1 MSMRDKIEHAIQ
13 NQPCT
18 VKELKQKF
26 GGERGADRK
35 VMEALDELVR
45 EAVVCQ
51 RQGVFFTVRSGRADK
66 ALLCKVVKLGK
77 NFAFV
82 MLEDGTSDI
91 FIPGRFTKGAM
102 PGDDVLVE
110 KFEHPRVEGSD
121 EGTIL
126 AILTEKND
134 LVGTVRRVEGRLRFV
149 PDDCPAITMPLARDC
164 EGGAKDGD
172 KVAVEILN
180 RGNRQ
185 EDHRVG
191 VAMRFG
197 SSDEAKRCAKALL
210 YAKDIRTRF
219 PDKVRDEAKKFE
231 GAEVS
236 EKDCEGRMDL
246 RTLPIFTIDSAET
259 KDIDDA
265 ISLTRTSDGGFEL
278 GVHIADVSNYV
289 KPGTELDN
297 EAFSRATSVYYADQV
312 VPMLPKA
319 LSNGICSLNEN
330 ELRLAF
336 SCLMRLDKDGGLT
349 DYRFVKSIIRSRV
362 KGVYSEINALLAGTA
377 DAEIKAKYAD
387 VIDQLPAMK
396 ELYGHRARLRKE
408 RGLMEI
414 EHVQRGHTHDLGL
427 AALEDRGSVHAR
439 QDLDLGGELANV
451 GQPAAVDTHLIGQ
464 DPLAHRLLGQSVE
477 CSVDLVQAALEFLAL
492 TGELLGDLLL
502 QVLGSDLPLLLAG
515 DLQRLGELTG
525 GGLLDG
531 LVGVRLVSREGREL
545 RGVLARGLRE
555 LLLGLAQRADERLGR
570 LQTLGHDLLGR
581 RLRTAGHQLDGLLGG
596 LGLDHHDR
604 HVVADDAARD
614 DHVEHGALQLLVV
627 GEGDPLAVDQRHPG
641 AADRTGERQT
651 GQLGGR
657 RRGVDRQHVVEVVR
671 GQAHHRDHDLHL
683 VAQTVHEGRAQRP
696 VDQPAGQDRVGGR
709 APLAAEE
716 RAGDAARGVHPLL
729 DVHGEREEVEV
740 LLRLLGGRGGRQQH
754 GVVVEVGDDAAGR
767 LAGEPAGL
775 EPDLAGA
782 EGPVVQHGGRLVD
795 AFLDVLRLS
804 QVELLVSGGPRLR
817 G

>member
-1 MSMRDKIEHAIQ
+1 MRDKIEHAIQ

-102 PGDDVLVE
+102 PGDEVLVE
-110 KFEHPRVEGSD
+110 KFEHPRMEGSD

-126 AILTEKND
+126 AVLTEKND

-246 RTLPIFTIDSAET
+246 RALPIFTIDSAET

-265 ISLTRTSDGGFEL
+265 VSLTRTSDGGFEL

-336 SCLMRLDKDGGLT
+336 SCLMRLDKDGNLT

-362 KGVYSEINALLAGTA
+362 KGVYAEINALLAGTA

-408 RGLMEI
+408 RGCMDI
-414 EHVQRGHTHDLGL
+414 ESGEVKLILDENGRCIDVKKRTSGESESMIEEFMLLANQCAAHLARVKQIPFVYRVHEEPNAEKLERLHALLQACGINDHFAKEVPTPKELSAILEGVRGTPYEQIINTGMLRCMSKALYEEKPKGHYGLVLKDYAHFTSPIRRYPDLAIHRIMTDLLKGTEKETMILRYTDFAERASKQSSEREVVAMQIERKAEDCYKAEYARRHLGECYEGTISGVTQRGLFI
-427 AALEDRGSVHAR
+427 E
-439 QDLDLGGELANV
+439 LDNGVEGFV
-451 GQPAAVDTHLIGQ
+451 PA
-464 DPLAHRLLGQSVE
+464 S
-477 CSVDLVQAALEFLAL
+477 SL
-492 TGELLGDLLL
+492 TPSGT
-502 QVLGSDLPLLLAG
+502 S
-515 DLQRLGELTG
+515 LTE
-525 GGLLDG
+525 
-531 LVGVRLVSREGREL
+531 GVRLTDPASGKSWS
-545 RGVLARGLRE
+545 
-555 LLLGLAQRADERLGR
+555 LGDKMMITIVRADVNLGKI
-570 LQTLGHDLLGR
+570 DFE
-581 RLRTAGHQLDGLLGG
+581 
-596 LGLDHHDR
+596 
-604 HVVADDAARD
+604 VAPAAKN
-614 DHVEHGALQLLVV
+614 
-627 GEGDPLAVDQRHPG
+627 
-641 AADRTGERQT
+641 
-651 GQLGGR
+651 
-657 RRGVDRQHVVEVVR
+657 
-671 GQAHHRDHDLHL
+671 
-683 VAQTVHEGRAQRP
+683 
-696 VDQPAGQDRVGGR
+696 
-709 APLAAEE
+709 
-716 RAGDAARGVHPLL
+716 
-729 DVHGEREEVEV
+729 
-740 LLRLLGGRGGRQQH
+740 
-754 GVVVEVGDDAAGR
+754 
-767 LAGEPAGL
+767 
-775 EPDLAGA
+775 
-782 EGPVVQHGGRLVD
+782 
-795 AFLDVLRLS
+795 
-804 QVELLVSGGPRLR
+804 
-817 G
+817 

>member
-1 MSMRDKIEHAIQ
+1 MRDKIEHAIQ

-121 EGTIL
+121 EGAIL

-246 RTLPIFTIDSAET
+246 RALPIFTIDSAET

-336 SCLMRLDKDGGLT
+336 SCLMRLDKEGNLT

-408 RGLMEI
+408 RGCMDI
-414 EHVQRGHTHDLGL
+414 ESGEVKLILDENGRCIDVKKRTSGESESMIEEFMLLANQCAAHFARVKQVPFVYRVHEEPNAEKLERLHALLQACGINDHFAKDVPTPKELSAILEGVRGTPYEQIINTGMLRCMSKALYEEKPKGHYGLVLKDYAHFTSPIRRYPDLAIHRIMTDMLKGTEKETMILRYTDFAERASKQSSEREVIAMQIERKAEDCYKAEYARRHLGECYEGTISGVTQRGLFI
-427 AALEDRGSVHAR
+427 E
-439 QDLDLGGELANV
+439 LDNGVEGFV
-451 GQPAAVDTHLIGQ
+451 PA
-464 DPLAHRLLGQSVE
+464 S
-477 CSVDLVQAALEFLAL
+477 SL
-492 TGELLGDLLL
+492 TPSGT
-502 QVLGSDLPLLLAG
+502 S
-515 DLQRLGELTG
+515 LTE
-525 GGLLDG
+525 
-531 LVGVRLVSREGREL
+531 GVRLTDPASGKTWS
-545 RGVLARGLRE
+545 
-555 LLLGLAQRADERLGR
+555 LGDKMMITIVRADVNLGKI
-570 LQTLGHDLLGR
+570 DFE
-581 RLRTAGHQLDGLLGG
+581 
-596 LGLDHHDR
+596 
-604 HVVADDAARD
+604 VAPAAK
-614 DHVEHGALQLLVV
+614 A
-627 GEGDPLAVDQRHPG
+627 
-641 AADRTGERQT
+641 
-651 GQLGGR
+651 
-657 RRGVDRQHVVEVVR
+657 
-671 GQAHHRDHDLHL
+671 
-683 VAQTVHEGRAQRP
+683 
-696 VDQPAGQDRVGGR
+696 
-709 APLAAEE
+709 
-716 RAGDAARGVHPLL
+716 
-729 DVHGEREEVEV
+729 
-740 LLRLLGGRGGRQQH
+740 
-754 GVVVEVGDDAAGR
+754 
-767 LAGEPAGL
+767 
-775 EPDLAGA
+775 
-782 EGPVVQHGGRLVD
+782 
-795 AFLDVLRLS
+795 
-804 QVELLVSGGPRLR
+804 
-817 G
+817 

>member
-1 MSMRDKIEHAIQ
+1 MRDKIEHAIQ

-121 EGTIL
+121 EGAIL

-180 RGNRQ
+180 RGSRQ

-246 RTLPIFTIDSAET
+246 RALPIFTIDSAET

-336 SCLMRLDKDGGLT
+336 SCLMRLDKEGNLT

-396 ELYGHRARLRKE
+396 ELYGHRARLRRE
-408 RGLMEI
+408 RGCMDI
-414 EHVQRGHTHDLGL
+414 ESGEVKLILDENGRCIDVKKRTSGESESMIEEFMLLANQCAAHFARVKRIPFVYRVHEEPNAEKLERLHALLQACGINDHFAKDVPTPKELSAILEGVRGTPYEQIINTGMLRCMSKALYEEKPKGHYGLVLKDYAHFTSPIRRYPDLAIHRIMTDLLKGTEKETMILRYTDFAERASKQSSEREVIAMQIERKAEDCYKAEYARRHLGECYEGTISGVTQRGLFI
-427 AALEDRGSVHAR
+427 E
-439 QDLDLGGELANV
+439 LDNGVEGFV
-451 GQPAAVDTHLIGQ
+451 PA
-464 DPLAHRLLGQSVE
+464 S
-477 CSVDLVQAALEFLAL
+477 SL
-492 TGELLGDLLL
+492 TPSGT
-502 QVLGSDLPLLLAG
+502 S
-515 DLQRLGELTG
+515 LTE
-525 GGLLDG
+525 
-531 LVGVRLVSREGREL
+531 GVRLTDPASGKTWS
-545 RGVLARGLRE
+545 
-555 LLLGLAQRADERLGR
+555 LGDKMMITIVRADVNLGKI
-570 LQTLGHDLLGR
+570 DFE
-581 RLRTAGHQLDGLLGG
+581 
-596 LGLDHHDR
+596 
-604 HVVADDAARD
+604 VAPAAK
-614 DHVEHGALQLLVV
+614 A
-627 GEGDPLAVDQRHPG
+627 
-641 AADRTGERQT
+641 
-651 GQLGGR
+651 
-657 RRGVDRQHVVEVVR
+657 
-671 GQAHHRDHDLHL
+671 
-683 VAQTVHEGRAQRP
+683 
-696 VDQPAGQDRVGGR
+696 
-709 APLAAEE
+709 
-716 RAGDAARGVHPLL
+716 
-729 DVHGEREEVEV
+729 
-740 LLRLLGGRGGRQQH
+740 
-754 GVVVEVGDDAAGR
+754 
-767 LAGEPAGL
+767 
-775 EPDLAGA
+775 
-782 EGPVVQHGGRLVD
+782 
-795 AFLDVLRLS
+795 
-804 QVELLVSGGPRLR
+804 
-817 G
+817 

>member
-1 MSMRDKIEHAIQ
+1 MRDKIEHAIQ

-121 EGTIL
+121 EGAIL

-231 GAEVS
+231 DAEVS

-246 RTLPIFTIDSAET
+246 RALPIFTIDSAET

-336 SCLMRLDKDGGLT
+336 SCLMRLDKEGNLT

-408 RGLMEI
+408 RGCMDI
-414 EHVQRGHTHDLGL
+414 ESGEVKLILDENGRCIDVKKRTSGESESMIEEFMLLANQCAAHFARVKQIPFIYRVHEEPNAEKLERLHALLQACGINDHFAKDVPTPKELSAILEGVRGTPYEQIINTGMLRCMSKALYEEKPKGHYGLVLKDYAHFTSPIRRYPDLAIHRIMTDMLKGTEKETMILRYTDFAERASKQSSEREVIAMQIERKAEDCYKAEYARRHLGECYEGTISGVTQRGLFI
-427 AALEDRGSVHAR
+427 E
-439 QDLDLGGELANV
+439 LDNGVEGFV
-451 GQPAAVDTHLIGQ
+451 PA
-464 DPLAHRLLGQSVE
+464 S
-477 CSVDLVQAALEFLAL
+477 SL
-492 TGELLGDLLL
+492 TPSGT
-502 QVLGSDLPLLLAG
+502 S
-515 DLQRLGELTG
+515 LTE
-525 GGLLDG
+525 
-531 LVGVRLVSREGREL
+531 GVRLTDPTSGKTWS
-545 RGVLARGLRE
+545 
-555 LLLGLAQRADERLGR
+555 LGDKMMITIVRADVNLGKI
-570 LQTLGHDLLGR
+570 DFE
-581 RLRTAGHQLDGLLGG
+581 
-596 LGLDHHDR
+596 
-604 HVVADDAARD
+604 VAPAAK
-614 DHVEHGALQLLVV
+614 A
-627 GEGDPLAVDQRHPG
+627 
-641 AADRTGERQT
+641 
-651 GQLGGR
+651 
-657 RRGVDRQHVVEVVR
+657 
-671 GQAHHRDHDLHL
+671 
-683 VAQTVHEGRAQRP
+683 
-696 VDQPAGQDRVGGR
+696 
-709 APLAAEE
+709 
-716 RAGDAARGVHPLL
+716 
-729 DVHGEREEVEV
+729 
-740 LLRLLGGRGGRQQH
+740 
-754 GVVVEVGDDAAGR
+754 
-767 LAGEPAGL
+767 
-775 EPDLAGA
+775 
-782 EGPVVQHGGRLVD
+782 
-795 AFLDVLRLS
+795 
-804 QVELLVSGGPRLR
+804 
-817 G
+817 

>member
-121 EGTIL
+121 EGAIL

-231 GAEVS
+231 GVEVS

-246 RTLPIFTIDSAET
+246 RALPIFTIDSAET

-336 SCLMRLDKDGGLT
+336 SCLMRLDKEGNLT

-408 RGLMEI
+408 RGCMDI
-414 EHVQRGHTHDLGL
+414 ESGEVKLILDENGRCIDVKKRTSGESESMIEEFMLLANQCAAHFARVKQIPFVYRVHEEPNAEKLERLHALLQACGINDHFAKDVPAPKELSAILEGVRGTPYEQIINTGMLRCMSKALYEEKPKGHYGLVLKDYAHFTSPIRRYPDLAIHRIMTDLLKGTEKETMILRYTDFAERASKQSSEREVIAMQIERKAEDCYKAEYARRHLGECYEGTISGVTQRGLFI
-427 AALEDRGSVHAR
+427 E
-439 QDLDLGGELANV
+439 LDNGVEGFV
-451 GQPAAVDTHLIGQ
+451 PA
-464 DPLAHRLLGQSVE
+464 S
-477 CSVDLVQAALEFLAL
+477 SL
-492 TGELLGDLLL
+492 TPSGT
-502 QVLGSDLPLLLAG
+502 S
-515 DLQRLGELTG
+515 LTE
-525 GGLLDG
+525 
-531 LVGVRLVSREGREL
+531 GVRLTDPASGKTWS
-545 RGVLARGLRE
+545 
-555 LLLGLAQRADERLGR
+555 LGDRMMITIVRADVNLGKI
-570 LQTLGHDLLGR
+570 DFE
-581 RLRTAGHQLDGLLGG
+581 
-596 LGLDHHDR
+596 
-604 HVVADDAARD
+604 VAPAAK
-614 DHVEHGALQLLVV
+614 A
-627 GEGDPLAVDQRHPG
+627 
-641 AADRTGERQT
+641 
-651 GQLGGR
+651 
-657 RRGVDRQHVVEVVR
+657 
-671 GQAHHRDHDLHL
+671 
-683 VAQTVHEGRAQRP
+683 
-696 VDQPAGQDRVGGR
+696 
-709 APLAAEE
+709 
-716 RAGDAARGVHPLL
+716 
-729 DVHGEREEVEV
+729 
-740 LLRLLGGRGGRQQH
+740 
-754 GVVVEVGDDAAGR
+754 
-767 LAGEPAGL
+767 
-775 EPDLAGA
+775 
-782 EGPVVQHGGRLVD
+782 
-795 AFLDVLRLS
+795 
-804 QVELLVSGGPRLR
+804 
-817 G
+817 

>member
-1 MSMRDKIEHAIQ
+1 M
-13 NQPCT
+13 
-18 VKELKQKF
+18 
-26 GGERGADRK
+26 
-35 VMEALDELVR
+35 
-45 EAVVCQ
+45 
-51 RQGVFFTVRSGRADK
+51 
-66 ALLCKVVKLGK
+66 VKLGK

-121 EGTIL
+121 EGAIL

-180 RGNRQ
+180 RGSRQ

-246 RTLPIFTIDSAET
+246 RALPIFTIDSAET

-336 SCLMRLDKDGGLT
+336 SCLMRLDKEGNLT

-396 ELYGHRARLRKE
+396 ELYGHRARLRRE
-408 RGLMEI
+408 RGCMDI
-414 EHVQRGHTHDLGL
+414 ESGEVKLILDENGRCIDVKKRTSGESESMIEEFMLLANQCAAHFARVKQIPFVYRVHEEPNAEKLERLHALLQACGINDHFAKDVPTPKELSAILEGVRGTPYEQIVNTGMLRCMSKALYEEKPKGHYGLVLKDYAHFTSPIRRYPDLAIHRIMTDLLKGTEKETMILRYTDFAERASKQSSEREVIAMQIERKAEDCYKAEYARRHLGECYEGTVSGVTQRGLFI
-427 AALEDRGSVHAR
+427 E
-439 QDLDLGGELANV
+439 LDNGVEGFV
-451 GQPAAVDTHLIGQ
+451 PA
-464 DPLAHRLLGQSVE
+464 S
-477 CSVDLVQAALEFLAL
+477 SL
-492 TGELLGDLLL
+492 TPSGT
-502 QVLGSDLPLLLAG
+502 S
-515 DLQRLGELTG
+515 LTE
-525 GGLLDG
+525 
-531 LVGVRLVSREGREL
+531 GVRLTDPASGKTWS
-545 RGVLARGLRE
+545 
-555 LLLGLAQRADERLGR
+555 LGDKMMITIVRADVNLGKI
-570 LQTLGHDLLGR
+570 DFE
-581 RLRTAGHQLDGLLGG
+581 
-596 LGLDHHDR
+596 
-604 HVVADDAARD
+604 VAPAAK
-614 DHVEHGALQLLVV
+614 A
-627 GEGDPLAVDQRHPG
+627 
-641 AADRTGERQT
+641 
-651 GQLGGR
+651 
-657 RRGVDRQHVVEVVR
+657 
-671 GQAHHRDHDLHL
+671 
-683 VAQTVHEGRAQRP
+683 
-696 VDQPAGQDRVGGR
+696 
-709 APLAAEE
+709 
-716 RAGDAARGVHPLL
+716 
-729 DVHGEREEVEV
+729 
-740 LLRLLGGRGGRQQH
+740 
-754 GVVVEVGDDAAGR
+754 
-767 LAGEPAGL
+767 
-775 EPDLAGA
+775 
-782 EGPVVQHGGRLVD
+782 
-795 AFLDVLRLS
+795 
-804 QVELLVSGGPRLR
+804 
-817 G
+817 

>member
-1 MSMRDKIEHAIQ
+1 MRDKIEHAIQ

-102 PGDDVLVE
+102 PGDEVLVE
-110 KFEHPRVEGSD
+110 KFEHPRMEGSD

-126 AILTEKND
+126 AVLTEKND

-246 RTLPIFTIDSAET
+246 RALPIFTIDSAET

-336 SCLMRLDKDGGLT
+336 SCLMRLDKEGNLT

-408 RGLMEI
+408 RGCMDI
-414 EHVQRGHTHDLGL
+414 ESGEVKLILDENGRCIDVKKRTSGESESMIEEFMLLANQCAAHFARVKQIPFVYRVHEEPNAEKLERLHALLQACGINDHFAKEVPTPKELSAILEGVRGTPYEQIINTGMLRCMSKALYEEKPKGHYGLVLKDYAHFTSPIRRYPDLAIHRIMTDLLKGTEKETMILRYTDFAERASKQSSEREVVAMQIERKAEDCYKAEYARRHLGECYEGTISGVTQRGLFI
-427 AALEDRGSVHAR
+427 E
-439 QDLDLGGELANV
+439 LDNGVEGFV
-451 GQPAAVDTHLIGQ
+451 PA
-464 DPLAHRLLGQSVE
+464 S
-477 CSVDLVQAALEFLAL
+477 SL
-492 TGELLGDLLL
+492 TPSGT
-502 QVLGSDLPLLLAG
+502 S
-515 DLQRLGELTG
+515 LTE
-525 GGLLDG
+525 
-531 LVGVRLVSREGREL
+531 GVRLTDPASGKTWS
-545 RGVLARGLRE
+545 
-555 LLLGLAQRADERLGR
+555 LGDKMMITIVRADVNLGKI
-570 LQTLGHDLLGR
+570 DFE
-581 RLRTAGHQLDGLLGG
+581 
-596 LGLDHHDR
+596 
-604 HVVADDAARD
+604 VAPAAKN
-614 DHVEHGALQLLVV
+614 
-627 GEGDPLAVDQRHPG
+627 
-641 AADRTGERQT
+641 
-651 GQLGGR
+651 
-657 RRGVDRQHVVEVVR
+657 
-671 GQAHHRDHDLHL
+671 
-683 VAQTVHEGRAQRP
+683 
-696 VDQPAGQDRVGGR
+696 
-709 APLAAEE
+709 
-716 RAGDAARGVHPLL
+716 
-729 DVHGEREEVEV
+729 
-740 LLRLLGGRGGRQQH
+740 
-754 GVVVEVGDDAAGR
+754 
-767 LAGEPAGL
+767 
-775 EPDLAGA
+775 
-782 EGPVVQHGGRLVD
+782 
-795 AFLDVLRLS
+795 
-804 QVELLVSGGPRLR
+804 
-817 G
+817 

>member
-121 EGTIL
+121 EGAIL

-246 RTLPIFTIDSAET
+246 RALPIFTIDSAET

-336 SCLMRLDKDGGLT
+336 SCLMRLDKEGNLT

-408 RGLMEI
+408 RGCMDI
-414 EHVQRGHTHDLGL
+414 ESGEVKLILDENGRCIDVKKRTSGESESMIEEFMLLANQCAAHFARVKQIPFVYRVHEEPNAEKLERLHTLLQACGINDHFAKDVPTPKELSAILEGVRGTPYEQIINTGMLRCMSKALYEEKPKGHYGLVLKDYAHFTSPIRRYPDLAIHRIMTDLLKGTEKETMILRYTDFAERASKQSSEREVIAMQIERKAEDCYKAEYARRHLGECYEGTISGVTQRGLFI
-427 AALEDRGSVHAR
+427 E
-439 QDLDLGGELANV
+439 LDNGVEGFV
-451 GQPAAVDTHLIGQ
+451 PA
-464 DPLAHRLLGQSVE
+464 S
-477 CSVDLVQAALEFLAL
+477 SL
-492 TGELLGDLLL
+492 TPSGT
-502 QVLGSDLPLLLAG
+502 S
-515 DLQRLGELTG
+515 LTE
-525 GGLLDG
+525 
-531 LVGVRLVSREGREL
+531 GVRLTDPASGKSWS
-545 RGVLARGLRE
+545 
-555 LLLGLAQRADERLGR
+555 LGDKMMITIVRADVNLGKI
-570 LQTLGHDLLGR
+570 DFE
-581 RLRTAGHQLDGLLGG
+581 
-596 LGLDHHDR
+596 
-604 HVVADDAARD
+604 VAPAAK
-614 DHVEHGALQLLVV
+614 A
-627 GEGDPLAVDQRHPG
+627 
-641 AADRTGERQT
+641 
-651 GQLGGR
+651 
-657 RRGVDRQHVVEVVR
+657 
-671 GQAHHRDHDLHL
+671 
-683 VAQTVHEGRAQRP
+683 
-696 VDQPAGQDRVGGR
+696 
-709 APLAAEE
+709 
-716 RAGDAARGVHPLL
+716 
-729 DVHGEREEVEV
+729 
-740 LLRLLGGRGGRQQH
+740 
-754 GVVVEVGDDAAGR
+754 
-767 LAGEPAGL
+767 
-775 EPDLAGA
+775 
-782 EGPVVQHGGRLVD
+782 
-795 AFLDVLRLS
+795 
-804 QVELLVSGGPRLR
+804 
-817 G
+817 

>member
-121 EGTIL
+121 EGAIL

-246 RTLPIFTIDSAET
+246 RALPIFTIDSAET

-336 SCLMRLDKDGGLT
+336 SCLMRLDKEGNLT

-408 RGLMEI
+408 RGCMDI
-414 EHVQRGHTHDLGL
+414 ESGEVKLILDENGRCIDVKKRTSGESESMIEEFMLLANQCAAPFARVKQIPFVYRVHEEPNAEKLERLHALLQACGINDHFAKDVPTPKELSAILEGVRGTPYEQIINTGMLRCMSKALYEEKPKGHYGLVLKDYAHFTSPIRRYPDLAIHRIMTDMLKGTEKETMILRYTDFAERASKQSSEREVIAMQIERKAEDCYKAEYARRHLGECYEGTISGVTQRGLFI
-427 AALEDRGSVHAR
+427 E
-439 QDLDLGGELANV
+439 LDNGVEGFV
-451 GQPAAVDTHLIGQ
+451 PA
-464 DPLAHRLLGQSVE
+464 S
-477 CSVDLVQAALEFLAL
+477 SL
-492 TGELLGDLLL
+492 TPSGT
-502 QVLGSDLPLLLAG
+502 S
-515 DLQRLGELTG
+515 LTE
-525 GGLLDG
+525 
-531 LVGVRLVSREGREL
+531 GVRLTDPASGKTWS
-545 RGVLARGLRE
+545 
-555 LLLGLAQRADERLGR
+555 LGDKMMITIVRADVNLGKI
-570 LQTLGHDLLGR
+570 DFE
-581 RLRTAGHQLDGLLGG
+581 
-596 LGLDHHDR
+596 
-604 HVVADDAARD
+604 VAPAAK
-614 DHVEHGALQLLVV
+614 A
-627 GEGDPLAVDQRHPG
+627 
-641 AADRTGERQT
+641 
-651 GQLGGR
+651 
-657 RRGVDRQHVVEVVR
+657 
-671 GQAHHRDHDLHL
+671 
-683 VAQTVHEGRAQRP
+683 
-696 VDQPAGQDRVGGR
+696 
-709 APLAAEE
+709 
-716 RAGDAARGVHPLL
+716 
-729 DVHGEREEVEV
+729 
-740 LLRLLGGRGGRQQH
+740 
-754 GVVVEVGDDAAGR
+754 
-767 LAGEPAGL
+767 
-775 EPDLAGA
+775 
-782 EGPVVQHGGRLVD
+782 
-795 AFLDVLRLS
+795 
-804 QVELLVSGGPRLR
+804 
-817 G
+817 

>member
-121 EGTIL
+121 EGAIL

-246 RTLPIFTIDSAET
+246 RALPIFTIDSAET

-336 SCLMRLDKDGGLT
+336 SCLMRLDKEGNLT

-408 RGLMEI
+408 RGCMDI
-414 EHVQRGHTHDLGL
+414 ESGEVKLVLDENGRCIDVKKRTSGESESMIEEFMLLANQCAAHFARVKQIPFVYRVHEEPNAEKLERLHTLLQACGINDHFAKDVPAPKELSAILEGVRGTPYEQIINTGMLRCMSKALYEEKPKGHYGLVLKDYAHFTSPIRRYPDLAIHRIMTDMLKGTEKETMILRYTDFAERASKQSSEREVIAMQIERKAEDCYKAEYARRHLGECYEGTISGVTQRGLFI
-427 AALEDRGSVHAR
+427 E
-439 QDLDLGGELANV
+439 LDNGVEGFV
-451 GQPAAVDTHLIGQ
+451 PA
-464 DPLAHRLLGQSVE
+464 S
-477 CSVDLVQAALEFLAL
+477 SL
-492 TGELLGDLLL
+492 TPSGT
-502 QVLGSDLPLLLAG
+502 S
-515 DLQRLGELTG
+515 LTE
-525 GGLLDG
+525 
-531 LVGVRLVSREGREL
+531 GVRLTDPASGKTWS
-545 RGVLARGLRE
+545 
-555 LLLGLAQRADERLGR
+555 LGDKMMITIVRADVNLGKI
-570 LQTLGHDLLGR
+570 DFE
-581 RLRTAGHQLDGLLGG
+581 
-596 LGLDHHDR
+596 
-604 HVVADDAARD
+604 VAPAAK
-614 DHVEHGALQLLVV
+614 A
-627 GEGDPLAVDQRHPG
+627 
-641 AADRTGERQT
+641 
-651 GQLGGR
+651 
-657 RRGVDRQHVVEVVR
+657 
-671 GQAHHRDHDLHL
+671 
-683 VAQTVHEGRAQRP
+683 
-696 VDQPAGQDRVGGR
+696 
-709 APLAAEE
+709 
-716 RAGDAARGVHPLL
+716 
-729 DVHGEREEVEV
+729 
-740 LLRLLGGRGGRQQH
+740 
-754 GVVVEVGDDAAGR
+754 
-767 LAGEPAGL
+767 
-775 EPDLAGA
+775 
-782 EGPVVQHGGRLVD
+782 
-795 AFLDVLRLS
+795 
-804 QVELLVSGGPRLR
+804 
-817 G
+817 

>member
-102 PGDDVLVE
+102 PGDEVLVE
-110 KFEHPRVEGSD
+110 KFEHPRMEGSD

-126 AILTEKND
+126 AVLTEKND

-219 PDKVRDEAKKFE
+219 PDKVREEAKKFE
-231 GAEVS
+231 GAEIS

-246 RTLPIFTIDSAET
+246 RALPIFTIDSAET

-265 ISLTRTSDGGFEL
+265 VSLTRTSDGGFEL

-336 SCLMRLDKDGGLT
+336 SCLMRLDKDGNLT

-362 KGVYSEINALLAGTA
+362 KGVYAEINALLAGTA
-377 DAEIKAKYAD
+377 DAETKAKYAD

-408 RGLMEI
+408 RGCMDI
-414 EHVQRGHTHDLGL
+414 ESGEVKLILDENGRCIDVKKRTSGESESMIEEFMLLANQCAAHFARVKQIPFVYRVHEEPNAEKLERLHALLQACGINDHFAKEVPTPKELSAILEGVRGTPYEQIINTGMLRCMSKALYEEKPKGHYGLVLKDYAHFTSPIRRYPDLAIHRIMTDLLKGTEKETMILRYTDFAERASKQSSEREVVAMQIERKAEDCYKAEYARRHLGECYEGTISGVTQRGLFI
-427 AALEDRGSVHAR
+427 E
-439 QDLDLGGELANV
+439 LDNGVEGFV
-451 GQPAAVDTHLIGQ
+451 PA
-464 DPLAHRLLGQSVE
+464 S
-477 CSVDLVQAALEFLAL
+477 SL
-492 TGELLGDLLL
+492 TPSGT
-502 QVLGSDLPLLLAG
+502 S
-515 DLQRLGELTG
+515 LTE
-525 GGLLDG
+525 
-531 LVGVRLVSREGREL
+531 GVRLTDPASGKTWS
-545 RGVLARGLRE
+545 
-555 LLLGLAQRADERLGR
+555 LGDKMMITIVRADVNLGKI
-570 LQTLGHDLLGR
+570 DFE
-581 RLRTAGHQLDGLLGG
+581 
-596 LGLDHHDR
+596 
-604 HVVADDAARD
+604 VAPAAKN
-614 DHVEHGALQLLVV
+614 
-627 GEGDPLAVDQRHPG
+627 
-641 AADRTGERQT
+641 
-651 GQLGGR
+651 
-657 RRGVDRQHVVEVVR
+657 
-671 GQAHHRDHDLHL
+671 
-683 VAQTVHEGRAQRP
+683 
-696 VDQPAGQDRVGGR
+696 
-709 APLAAEE
+709 
-716 RAGDAARGVHPLL
+716 
-729 DVHGEREEVEV
+729 
-740 LLRLLGGRGGRQQH
+740 
-754 GVVVEVGDDAAGR
+754 
-767 LAGEPAGL
+767 
-775 EPDLAGA
+775 
-782 EGPVVQHGGRLVD
+782 
-795 AFLDVLRLS
+795 
-804 QVELLVSGGPRLR
+804 
-817 G
+817 

>member
-82 MLEDGTSDI
+82 MLEEGTSDI

-102 PGDDVLVE
+102 PGDEVLVE
-110 KFEHPRVEGSD
+110 KFEHPRMEGSD

-126 AILTEKND
+126 AVLTEKND

-219 PDKVRDEAKKFE
+219 PDKVREEAKKFE
-231 GAEVS
+231 GAEIS

-246 RTLPIFTIDSAET
+246 RALPIFTIDSAET

-265 ISLTRTSDGGFEL
+265 VSLTRTSDGGFEL

-336 SCLMRLDKDGGLT
+336 SCLMRLDKDGNLT

-362 KGVYSEINALLAGTA
+362 KGVYAEINALLAGTA
-377 DAEIKAKYAD
+377 DAETKAKYAD

-408 RGLMEI
+408 RGCMDI
-414 EHVQRGHTHDLGL
+414 ESGEVKLILDENGRCIDVKKRTSGESESMIEEFMLLANQCAAHFARVKQIPFVYRVHEEPNAEKLERLHALLQACGINDHFAKEVPTPKELSAILEGVRGTPYEQIINTGMLRCMSKALYEEKPKGHYGLVLKDYAHFTSPIRRYPDLAIHRIMTDLLKGTEKETMILRYTDFAERASKQSSEREVVAMQIERKAEDCYKAEYARRHLGECYEGTISGVTQRGLFI
-427 AALEDRGSVHAR
+427 E
-439 QDLDLGGELANV
+439 LDNGVEGFV
-451 GQPAAVDTHLIGQ
+451 PA
-464 DPLAHRLLGQSVE
+464 S
-477 CSVDLVQAALEFLAL
+477 SL
-492 TGELLGDLLL
+492 TPSGT
-502 QVLGSDLPLLLAG
+502 S
-515 DLQRLGELTG
+515 LTE
-525 GGLLDG
+525 
-531 LVGVRLVSREGREL
+531 GVRLTDPASGKSWS
-545 RGVLARGLRE
+545 
-555 LLLGLAQRADERLGR
+555 LGDKMMITIVRADVNLGKI
-570 LQTLGHDLLGR
+570 DFE
-581 RLRTAGHQLDGLLGG
+581 
-596 LGLDHHDR
+596 
-604 HVVADDAARD
+604 VAPAAKN
-614 DHVEHGALQLLVV
+614 
-627 GEGDPLAVDQRHPG
+627 
-641 AADRTGERQT
+641 
-651 GQLGGR
+651 
-657 RRGVDRQHVVEVVR
+657 
-671 GQAHHRDHDLHL
+671 
-683 VAQTVHEGRAQRP
+683 
-696 VDQPAGQDRVGGR
+696 
-709 APLAAEE
+709 
-716 RAGDAARGVHPLL
+716 
-729 DVHGEREEVEV
+729 
-740 LLRLLGGRGGRQQH
+740 
-754 GVVVEVGDDAAGR
+754 
-767 LAGEPAGL
+767 
-775 EPDLAGA
+775 
-782 EGPVVQHGGRLVD
+782 
-795 AFLDVLRLS
+795 
-804 QVELLVSGGPRLR
+804 
-817 G
+817 

>member
-121 EGTIL
+121 EGAIL

-377 DAEIKAKYAD
+377 DTEIKAKYAD

-408 RGLMEI
+408 RGCMDI
-414 EHVQRGHTHDLGL
+414 ESGEVKLILDENGRCIDVKKRTSGESESMIEEFMLLANQCAAHFARVKQIPFVYRVHEEPNAEKLERLHALLQACGINDHFAKDVPTPKELSAILEGVRGTPYEQIINTGMLRCMSKALYEEKPKGHYGLVLKDYAHFTSPIRRYPDLAIHRIMTDMLKGTEKETMILRYTDFAERASKQSSEREVIAMQIERKAEDCYKAEYARRHLGECYEGTISGVTQRGLFI
-427 AALEDRGSVHAR
+427 E
-439 QDLDLGGELANV
+439 LDNGVEGFV
-451 GQPAAVDTHLIGQ
+451 PA
-464 DPLAHRLLGQSVE
+464 S
-477 CSVDLVQAALEFLAL
+477 SL
-492 TGELLGDLLL
+492 TPSGT
-502 QVLGSDLPLLLAG
+502 S
-515 DLQRLGELTG
+515 LTE
-525 GGLLDG
+525 
-531 LVGVRLVSREGREL
+531 GVRLTDPASGKTWS
-545 RGVLARGLRE
+545 
-555 LLLGLAQRADERLGR
+555 LGDKIMITIVRADVNLGKI
-570 LQTLGHDLLGR
+570 DFE
-581 RLRTAGHQLDGLLGG
+581 
-596 LGLDHHDR
+596 
-604 HVVADDAARD
+604 VAPAAK
-614 DHVEHGALQLLVV
+614 A
-627 GEGDPLAVDQRHPG
+627 
-641 AADRTGERQT
+641 
-651 GQLGGR
+651 
-657 RRGVDRQHVVEVVR
+657 
-671 GQAHHRDHDLHL
+671 
-683 VAQTVHEGRAQRP
+683 
-696 VDQPAGQDRVGGR
+696 
-709 APLAAEE
+709 
-716 RAGDAARGVHPLL
+716 
-729 DVHGEREEVEV
+729 
-740 LLRLLGGRGGRQQH
+740 
-754 GVVVEVGDDAAGR
+754 
-767 LAGEPAGL
+767 
-775 EPDLAGA
+775 
-782 EGPVVQHGGRLVD
+782 
-795 AFLDVLRLS
+795 
-804 QVELLVSGGPRLR
+804 
-817 G
+817 

>member
-1 MSMRDKIEHAIQ
+1 MRDKIEHAIQ

-121 EGTIL
+121 EGAIL

-219 PDKVRDEAKKFE
+219 PDKVREEAKKFE
-231 GAEVS
+231 GAEIS

-246 RTLPIFTIDSAET
+246 RALPIFTIDSAET

-336 SCLMRLDKDGGLT
+336 SCLMRLDKEGNLT

-408 RGLMEI
+408 RGCMDI
-414 EHVQRGHTHDLGL
+414 ESGEVKLILDENGRCIDVKKRTSGESESMIEEFMLLANQCAAHFARVKQIPFVYRVHEEPNAEKLERLHALLQACGINDHFAKEVPTPKELSAILEGVRGTPYEQIINTGMLRCMSKALYEEKPKGHYGLVLKDYAHFTSPIRRYPDLAIHRIMTDLLKGTEKETMILRYTDFAERASKQSSEREVVAMQIERKAEDCYKAEYARRHLGECYEGTISGVTQRGLFI
-427 AALEDRGSVHAR
+427 E
-439 QDLDLGGELANV
+439 LDNGVEGFV
-451 GQPAAVDTHLIGQ
+451 PA
-464 DPLAHRLLGQSVE
+464 S
-477 CSVDLVQAALEFLAL
+477 SL
-492 TGELLGDLLL
+492 TPSGT
-502 QVLGSDLPLLLAG
+502 S
-515 DLQRLGELTG
+515 LTE
-525 GGLLDG
+525 
-531 LVGVRLVSREGREL
+531 GVRLTDPASGKTWS
-545 RGVLARGLRE
+545 
-555 LLLGLAQRADERLGR
+555 LGDKMMITIVRADVNLGKI
-570 LQTLGHDLLGR
+570 DFE
-581 RLRTAGHQLDGLLGG
+581 
-596 LGLDHHDR
+596 
-604 HVVADDAARD
+604 VAPAAKN
-614 DHVEHGALQLLVV
+614 
-627 GEGDPLAVDQRHPG
+627 
-641 AADRTGERQT
+641 
-651 GQLGGR
+651 
-657 RRGVDRQHVVEVVR
+657 
-671 GQAHHRDHDLHL
+671 
-683 VAQTVHEGRAQRP
+683 
-696 VDQPAGQDRVGGR
+696 
-709 APLAAEE
+709 
-716 RAGDAARGVHPLL
+716 
-729 DVHGEREEVEV
+729 
-740 LLRLLGGRGGRQQH
+740 
-754 GVVVEVGDDAAGR
+754 
-767 LAGEPAGL
+767 
-775 EPDLAGA
+775 
-782 EGPVVQHGGRLVD
+782 
-795 AFLDVLRLS
+795 
-804 QVELLVSGGPRLR
+804 
-817 G
+817 

>member
-35 VMEALDELVR
+35 VMEAVDQLVR

-121 EGTIL
+121 EGAIL

-246 RTLPIFTIDSAET
+246 RALPIFTIDSAET

-336 SCLMRLDKDGGLT
+336 SCLMRLDKEGNLT

-377 DAEIKAKYAD
+377 DAETKAKYAD

-408 RGLMEI
+408 RGCMDI
-414 EHVQRGHTHDLGL
+414 ESGEVKLILDENGRCIDVKKRTSGESESMIEEFMLLANQCAAHFARVKQIPFVYRVHEEPNAEKLERLHALLQACGINDHFAKDVPTPKELSAILEGVRGTPYEQIINTGMLRCMSKALYEEKPKGHYGLVLKDYAHFTSPIRRYPDLAIHRIMTDMLKGTEKETMILRYTDFAERASKQSSEREVIAMQIERKAEDCYKAEYARRHLGECYEGTISGVTQRGLFI
-427 AALEDRGSVHAR
+427 E
-439 QDLDLGGELANV
+439 LDNGVEGFV
-451 GQPAAVDTHLIGQ
+451 PA
-464 DPLAHRLLGQSVE
+464 S
-477 CSVDLVQAALEFLAL
+477 SL
-492 TGELLGDLLL
+492 TPSGT
-502 QVLGSDLPLLLAG
+502 S
-515 DLQRLGELTG
+515 LTE
-525 GGLLDG
+525 
-531 LVGVRLVSREGREL
+531 GVRLTDPASGKTWS
-545 RGVLARGLRE
+545 
-555 LLLGLAQRADERLGR
+555 LGDKMMITIVRADVNLGKI
-570 LQTLGHDLLGR
+570 DFE
-581 RLRTAGHQLDGLLGG
+581 
-596 LGLDHHDR
+596 
-604 HVVADDAARD
+604 VAPAAK
-614 DHVEHGALQLLVV
+614 A
-627 GEGDPLAVDQRHPG
+627 
-641 AADRTGERQT
+641 
-651 GQLGGR
+651 
-657 RRGVDRQHVVEVVR
+657 
-671 GQAHHRDHDLHL
+671 
-683 VAQTVHEGRAQRP
+683 
-696 VDQPAGQDRVGGR
+696 
-709 APLAAEE
+709 
-716 RAGDAARGVHPLL
+716 
-729 DVHGEREEVEV
+729 
-740 LLRLLGGRGGRQQH
+740 
-754 GVVVEVGDDAAGR
+754 
-767 LAGEPAGL
+767 
-775 EPDLAGA
+775 
-782 EGPVVQHGGRLVD
+782 
-795 AFLDVLRLS
+795 
-804 QVELLVSGGPRLR
+804 
-817 G
+817 

>member
-121 EGTIL
+121 EGAIL

-246 RTLPIFTIDSAET
+246 RALPIFTIDSAET

-336 SCLMRLDKDGGLT
+336 SCLMRLDKEGNLT

-396 ELYGHRARLRKE
+396 ELYGHRTRLRKE
-408 RGLMEI
+408 RGCMDI
-414 EHVQRGHTHDLGL
+414 ESGEVKLILDENGRCIDVKKRTSGESESMIEEFMLLANQCAAHFARVKQIPFVYRVHEEPNAEKLERLHALLQACGINDHFAKDVPTPKELSAILEGVRGTSYEQIINTGMLRCMSKALYEEKPKGHYGLVLKDYAHFTSPIRRYPDLAIHRIMTDMLKGTEKETMILRYTDFAERASKQSSEREVIAMQIERKAEDCYKAEYARRHLGECYEGTISGVTQRGLFI
-427 AALEDRGSVHAR
+427 E
-439 QDLDLGGELANV
+439 LDNGVEGFV
-451 GQPAAVDTHLIGQ
+451 PA
-464 DPLAHRLLGQSVE
+464 S
-477 CSVDLVQAALEFLAL
+477 SL
-492 TGELLGDLLL
+492 TPSGT
-502 QVLGSDLPLLLAG
+502 S
-515 DLQRLGELTG
+515 LTE
-525 GGLLDG
+525 
-531 LVGVRLVSREGREL
+531 GVRLTDPASGKTWS
-545 RGVLARGLRE
+545 
-555 LLLGLAQRADERLGR
+555 LGDKMMITIVRADVNLGKI
-570 LQTLGHDLLGR
+570 DFE
-581 RLRTAGHQLDGLLGG
+581 
-596 LGLDHHDR
+596 
-604 HVVADDAARD
+604 VAPAAK
-614 DHVEHGALQLLVV
+614 A
-627 GEGDPLAVDQRHPG
+627 
-641 AADRTGERQT
+641 
-651 GQLGGR
+651 
-657 RRGVDRQHVVEVVR
+657 
-671 GQAHHRDHDLHL
+671 
-683 VAQTVHEGRAQRP
+683 
-696 VDQPAGQDRVGGR
+696 
-709 APLAAEE
+709 
-716 RAGDAARGVHPLL
+716 
-729 DVHGEREEVEV
+729 
-740 LLRLLGGRGGRQQH
+740 
-754 GVVVEVGDDAAGR
+754 
-767 LAGEPAGL
+767 
-775 EPDLAGA
+775 
-782 EGPVVQHGGRLVD
+782 
-795 AFLDVLRLS
+795 
-804 QVELLVSGGPRLR
+804 
-817 G
+817 

>member
-1 MSMRDKIEHAIQ
+1 MRDKIEHAIQ

-121 EGTIL
+121 EGAIL

-336 SCLMRLDKDGGLT
+336 SCLMRLDKEGGLT

-387 VIDQLPAMK
+387 VIDQLPTMK

-408 RGLMEI
+408 RGCMDI
-414 EHVQRGHTHDLGL
+414 ESGEVKLILDENGRCIDVKKRTSGESESMIEEFMLLANQCAAHFARVKQIPFVYRVHEEPNAEKLERLHALLQACGINDHFAKDVPTPKELSAILEGVRGTPYEQIINTGMLRCMSKALYEEKPKGHYGLVLKDYAHFTSPIRRYPDLAIHRIMTDMLKGTEKETMILRYTDFAERASKQSSEREVIAMQIERKAEDCYKAEYARRHLGECYEGTISGVTQRGLFI
-427 AALEDRGSVHAR
+427 E
-439 QDLDLGGELANV
+439 LDNGVEGFV
-451 GQPAAVDTHLIGQ
+451 PA
-464 DPLAHRLLGQSVE
+464 S
-477 CSVDLVQAALEFLAL
+477 SL
-492 TGELLGDLLL
+492 TPSGT
-502 QVLGSDLPLLLAG
+502 S
-515 DLQRLGELTG
+515 LTE
-525 GGLLDG
+525 
-531 LVGVRLVSREGREL
+531 GVRLTDPASGKTWS
-545 RGVLARGLRE
+545 
-555 LLLGLAQRADERLGR
+555 LGDKMMITIVRADVNLGKI
-570 LQTLGHDLLGR
+570 DFE
-581 RLRTAGHQLDGLLGG
+581 
-596 LGLDHHDR
+596 
-604 HVVADDAARD
+604 VAPAAK
-614 DHVEHGALQLLVV
+614 A
-627 GEGDPLAVDQRHPG
+627 
-641 AADRTGERQT
+641 
-651 GQLGGR
+651 
-657 RRGVDRQHVVEVVR
+657 
-671 GQAHHRDHDLHL
+671 
-683 VAQTVHEGRAQRP
+683 
-696 VDQPAGQDRVGGR
+696 
-709 APLAAEE
+709 
-716 RAGDAARGVHPLL
+716 
-729 DVHGEREEVEV
+729 
-740 LLRLLGGRGGRQQH
+740 
-754 GVVVEVGDDAAGR
+754 
-767 LAGEPAGL
+767 
-775 EPDLAGA
+775 
-782 EGPVVQHGGRLVD
+782 
-795 AFLDVLRLS
+795 
-804 QVELLVSGGPRLR
+804 
-817 G
+817 

>member
-1 MSMRDKIEHAIQ
+1 MRDKIEHAIQ

-121 EGTIL
+121 EGAIL

-219 PDKVRDEAKKFE
+219 PDKVREEAKKFE
-231 GAEVS
+231 GAEIS

-246 RTLPIFTIDSAET
+246 RALPIFTIDSAET

-265 ISLTRTSDGGFEL
+265 VSLTRTSDGGFEL

-336 SCLMRLDKDGGLT
+336 SCLMRLDKEGNLT

-408 RGLMEI
+408 RGCMDI
-414 EHVQRGHTHDLGL
+414 ESGEVKLILDENGRCIDVKKRTSGESESMIEEFMLLANQCAAHFARVKQIPFVYRVHEEPNAEKLERLHTLLQACGINDHFAKDVPAPKELSAILEGVRGTPYEQIINTGMLRCMSKALYEEKPKGHYGLVLKDYAHFTSPIRRYPDLAIHRIMTDMLKGTEKETMILRYTDFAERASKQSSEREVIAMQIERKAEDCYKAEYARRHLGECYEGTISGVTQRGLFI
-427 AALEDRGSVHAR
+427 E
-439 QDLDLGGELANV
+439 LDNGVEGFV
-451 GQPAAVDTHLIGQ
+451 PA
-464 DPLAHRLLGQSVE
+464 S
-477 CSVDLVQAALEFLAL
+477 SL
-492 TGELLGDLLL
+492 TPSGT
-502 QVLGSDLPLLLAG
+502 S
-515 DLQRLGELTG
+515 LTE
-525 GGLLDG
+525 
-531 LVGVRLVSREGREL
+531 GVRLTDPASGKSWS
-545 RGVLARGLRE
+545 
-555 LLLGLAQRADERLGR
+555 LGDKMMITIVRADVNLGKI
-570 LQTLGHDLLGR
+570 DFE
-581 RLRTAGHQLDGLLGG
+581 
-596 LGLDHHDR
+596 
-604 HVVADDAARD
+604 VAPAAK
-614 DHVEHGALQLLVV
+614 A
-627 GEGDPLAVDQRHPG
+627 
-641 AADRTGERQT
+641 
-651 GQLGGR
+651 
-657 RRGVDRQHVVEVVR
+657 
-671 GQAHHRDHDLHL
+671 
-683 VAQTVHEGRAQRP
+683 
-696 VDQPAGQDRVGGR
+696 
-709 APLAAEE
+709 
-716 RAGDAARGVHPLL
+716 
-729 DVHGEREEVEV
+729 
-740 LLRLLGGRGGRQQH
+740 
-754 GVVVEVGDDAAGR
+754 
-767 LAGEPAGL
+767 
-775 EPDLAGA
+775 
-782 EGPVVQHGGRLVD
+782 
-795 AFLDVLRLS
+795 
-804 QVELLVSGGPRLR
+804 
-817 G
+817 

>member
-1 MSMRDKIEHAIQ
+1 MRDKIEHAIQ

-121 EGTIL
+121 EGAIL

-180 RGNRQ
+180 RGSRQ

-219 PDKVRDEAKKFE
+219 PDKVREEAKKFE
-231 GAEVS
+231 GAEIS

-246 RTLPIFTIDSAET
+246 RALPIFTIDSAET

-265 ISLTRTSDGGFEL
+265 VSLTRTSDGGFEL

-336 SCLMRLDKDGGLT
+336 SCLMRLDKDGNLT

-362 KGVYSEINALLAGTA
+362 KGVYAEINALLAGTA

-408 RGLMEI
+408 RGCMDI
-414 EHVQRGHTHDLGL
+414 ESGEVKLILDENGRCIDVKKRTSGESESMIEEFMLLANQCAAHFARVKQIPFVYRVHEEPNAEKLERLHTLLQACGINDHFAKDVPTPKELSAILEGVRGTPYGQIINTGMLRCMSKALYEEKPKGHYGLVLKDYAHFTSPIRRYPDLAIHRIMTDMLKGIEKETMILRYTDFAERASKQSSEREVIAMQIERKAEDCYKAEYARRHLGECYEGTISGVTQRGLFI
-427 AALEDRGSVHAR
+427 E
-439 QDLDLGGELANV
+439 LDNGVEGFV
-451 GQPAAVDTHLIGQ
+451 PA
-464 DPLAHRLLGQSVE
+464 S
-477 CSVDLVQAALEFLAL
+477 SL
-492 TGELLGDLLL
+492 TPSGT
-502 QVLGSDLPLLLAG
+502 S
-515 DLQRLGELTG
+515 LTE
-525 GGLLDG
+525 
-531 LVGVRLVSREGREL
+531 GVRLTDPASGKSWS
-545 RGVLARGLRE
+545 
-555 LLLGLAQRADERLGR
+555 LGDKMMITIVRADVNLGKI
-570 LQTLGHDLLGR
+570 DFE
-581 RLRTAGHQLDGLLGG
+581 
-596 LGLDHHDR
+596 
-604 HVVADDAARD
+604 VAPAAK
-614 DHVEHGALQLLVV
+614 A
-627 GEGDPLAVDQRHPG
+627 
-641 AADRTGERQT
+641 
-651 GQLGGR
+651 
-657 RRGVDRQHVVEVVR
+657 
-671 GQAHHRDHDLHL
+671 
-683 VAQTVHEGRAQRP
+683 
-696 VDQPAGQDRVGGR
+696 
-709 APLAAEE
+709 
-716 RAGDAARGVHPLL
+716 
-729 DVHGEREEVEV
+729 
-740 LLRLLGGRGGRQQH
+740 
-754 GVVVEVGDDAAGR
+754 
-767 LAGEPAGL
+767 
-775 EPDLAGA
+775 
-782 EGPVVQHGGRLVD
+782 
-795 AFLDVLRLS
+795 
-804 QVELLVSGGPRLR
+804 
-817 G
+817 

>member
-1 MSMRDKIEHAIQ
+1 MRDKIEHAIQ

-121 EGTIL
+121 EGAIL

-180 RGNRQ
+180 RGSRQ

-219 PDKVRDEAKKFE
+219 PDKVREEAKKFE
-231 GAEVS
+231 GAEIS

-246 RTLPIFTIDSAET
+246 RALPIFTIDSAET

-265 ISLTRTSDGGFEL
+265 ISLTRTSGGGFEL

-289 KPGTELDN
+289 KPGSELDN

-336 SCLMRLDKDGGLT
+336 SCLMRLDKEGNLT

-408 RGLMEI
+408 RGCMDI
-414 EHVQRGHTHDLGL
+414 ESGEVKLILDENGRCIDVKKRTSGESESMIEEFMLLANQCAAHFARVKQIPFVYRVHEEPNAEKLERLHALLQACGINDHFAKDVPTPKELSAILEGVRGTPYEQIINTGMLRCMSKALYEEKPKGHYGLVLKDYAHFTSPIRRYPDLAIHRIMTDMLKGTEKETMILRYTDFAERASKQSSEREVIAMQIERKAEDCYKAEYARRHLGECYEGTISGVTQRGLFI
-427 AALEDRGSVHAR
+427 E
-439 QDLDLGGELANV
+439 LDNGVEGFV
-451 GQPAAVDTHLIGQ
+451 PA
-464 DPLAHRLLGQSVE
+464 S
-477 CSVDLVQAALEFLAL
+477 SL
-492 TGELLGDLLL
+492 TPSGT
-502 QVLGSDLPLLLAG
+502 S
-515 DLQRLGELTG
+515 LTE
-525 GGLLDG
+525 
-531 LVGVRLVSREGREL
+531 GVRLTDPASGKTWS
-545 RGVLARGLRE
+545 
-555 LLLGLAQRADERLGR
+555 LGDKMMITIVRADVNLGKI
-570 LQTLGHDLLGR
+570 DFE
-581 RLRTAGHQLDGLLGG
+581 
-596 LGLDHHDR
+596 
-604 HVVADDAARD
+604 VAPAAK
-614 DHVEHGALQLLVV
+614 A
-627 GEGDPLAVDQRHPG
+627 
-641 AADRTGERQT
+641 
-651 GQLGGR
+651 
-657 RRGVDRQHVVEVVR
+657 
-671 GQAHHRDHDLHL
+671 
-683 VAQTVHEGRAQRP
+683 
-696 VDQPAGQDRVGGR
+696 
-709 APLAAEE
+709 
-716 RAGDAARGVHPLL
+716 
-729 DVHGEREEVEV
+729 
-740 LLRLLGGRGGRQQH
+740 
-754 GVVVEVGDDAAGR
+754 
-767 LAGEPAGL
+767 
-775 EPDLAGA
+775 
-782 EGPVVQHGGRLVD
+782 
-795 AFLDVLRLS
+795 
-804 QVELLVSGGPRLR
+804 
-817 G
+817 

>member
-121 EGTIL
+121 EGAIL

-180 RGNRQ
+180 RGSRQ

-219 PDKVRDEAKKFE
+219 PDKVREEAKKFE

-246 RTLPIFTIDSAET
+246 RALPIFTIDSAET

-336 SCLMRLDKDGGLT
+336 SCLMRLDKEGDLT

-408 RGLMEI
+408 RGCMDI
-414 EHVQRGHTHDLGL
+414 ESGEVKLILDENGRCIDVKKRTSGESESMIEEFMLLANQCAAHFARVKQIPFVYRVHEEPNAEKLERLHALLQACGINDHFAKDVPTPKELSAILEGVRGTPYEQIINTGILRCMSKALYEEKPKGHYGLVLKDYAHFTSPIRRYPDLAIHRIMTDMLKGAEKETMILRYTDFAERASKQSSEREVIAMQIERKAEDCYKAEYARRHLGECYEGTVSGVTQRGLFI
-427 AALEDRGSVHAR
+427 E
-439 QDLDLGGELANV
+439 LDNGVEGFV
-451 GQPAAVDTHLIGQ
+451 PA
-464 DPLAHRLLGQSVE
+464 S
-477 CSVDLVQAALEFLAL
+477 SL
-492 TGELLGDLLL
+492 TPSGT
-502 QVLGSDLPLLLAG
+502 S
-515 DLQRLGELTG
+515 LTE
-525 GGLLDG
+525 
-531 LVGVRLVSREGREL
+531 GVRLTDPASGKTWS
-545 RGVLARGLRE
+545 
-555 LLLGLAQRADERLGR
+555 LGDKMMITIVRADVNLGKI
-570 LQTLGHDLLGR
+570 DFE
-581 RLRTAGHQLDGLLGG
+581 
-596 LGLDHHDR
+596 
-604 HVVADDAARD
+604 VAPAAK
-614 DHVEHGALQLLVV
+614 A
-627 GEGDPLAVDQRHPG
+627 
-641 AADRTGERQT
+641 
-651 GQLGGR
+651 
-657 RRGVDRQHVVEVVR
+657 
-671 GQAHHRDHDLHL
+671 
-683 VAQTVHEGRAQRP
+683 
-696 VDQPAGQDRVGGR
+696 
-709 APLAAEE
+709 
-716 RAGDAARGVHPLL
+716 
-729 DVHGEREEVEV
+729 
-740 LLRLLGGRGGRQQH
+740 
-754 GVVVEVGDDAAGR
+754 
-767 LAGEPAGL
+767 
-775 EPDLAGA
+775 
-782 EGPVVQHGGRLVD
+782 
-795 AFLDVLRLS
+795 
-804 QVELLVSGGPRLR
+804 
-817 G
+817 

>member
-121 EGTIL
+121 EGAIL

-210 YAKDIRTRF
+210 YAKAIRTRF

-246 RTLPIFTIDSAET
+246 RALPIFTIDSAET

-336 SCLMRLDKDGGLT
+336 SCLMRLDKEGGLT

-408 RGLMEI
+408 RGCMDI
-414 EHVQRGHTHDLGL
+414 ESGEVKLILDENGRCIDVKKRTSGESESMIEEFMLLANQCAAHFARVKQIPFVYRVHEEPNAEKLERLHALLQACGINDHFAKDVPTPKELSAILEGVRGTPYEQIINTGMLRCMSKALYEEKPKGHYGLVLKDYAHFTSPIRRYPDLAIHRIMTDMLKGTEKETMILRYTDFAERASKQSSEREVIAMQIERKAEDCYKAEYARRHLGECYEGTISGVTQRGLFI
-427 AALEDRGSVHAR
+427 E
-439 QDLDLGGELANV
+439 LDNGVEGFV
-451 GQPAAVDTHLIGQ
+451 PA
-464 DPLAHRLLGQSVE
+464 S
-477 CSVDLVQAALEFLAL
+477 SL
-492 TGELLGDLLL
+492 TPSGT
-502 QVLGSDLPLLLAG
+502 S
-515 DLQRLGELTG
+515 LTE
-525 GGLLDG
+525 
-531 LVGVRLVSREGREL
+531 GVRLTDPASGKTWS
-545 RGVLARGLRE
+545 
-555 LLLGLAQRADERLGR
+555 LGDKMMITIVRADVNLGKI
-570 LQTLGHDLLGR
+570 DFE
-581 RLRTAGHQLDGLLGG
+581 
-596 LGLDHHDR
+596 
-604 HVVADDAARD
+604 VAPAAK
-614 DHVEHGALQLLVV
+614 A
-627 GEGDPLAVDQRHPG
+627 
-641 AADRTGERQT
+641 
-651 GQLGGR
+651 
-657 RRGVDRQHVVEVVR
+657 
-671 GQAHHRDHDLHL
+671 
-683 VAQTVHEGRAQRP
+683 
-696 VDQPAGQDRVGGR
+696 
-709 APLAAEE
+709 
-716 RAGDAARGVHPLL
+716 
-729 DVHGEREEVEV
+729 
-740 LLRLLGGRGGRQQH
+740 
-754 GVVVEVGDDAAGR
+754 
-767 LAGEPAGL
+767 
-775 EPDLAGA
+775 
-782 EGPVVQHGGRLVD
+782 
-795 AFLDVLRLS
+795 
-804 QVELLVSGGPRLR
+804 
-817 G
+817 

>member
-121 EGTIL
+121 EGAIL

-180 RGNRQ
+180 RGSRQ

-236 EKDCEGRMDL
+236 EKDWEGRMDL
-246 RTLPIFTIDSAET
+246 RALPIFTIDSAET

-336 SCLMRLDKDGGLT
+336 SCLMRLDKEGNLT

-396 ELYGHRARLRKE
+396 ELYGHRARLRRE
-408 RGLMEI
+408 RGCMDI
-414 EHVQRGHTHDLGL
+414 ESGEVKLILDENGRCIDVKKRTSGESESMIEEFMLLANQCAAHFARVKQIPFVYRVHEEPNAEKLERLHALLQACGINDHFAKDVPAPKELSAILEGVRGTPYEQIINTGMLRCMSKALYEEKPKGHYGLVLKDYAHFTSPIRRYPDLAIHRIMTDLLKGTGKETMILRYTDFAERASKQSSEREVIAMQIERKAEDCYKAEYARRHLGECYEGTISGVTQRGLFI
-427 AALEDRGSVHAR
+427 E
-439 QDLDLGGELANV
+439 LDNGVEGFV
-451 GQPAAVDTHLIGQ
+451 PA
-464 DPLAHRLLGQSVE
+464 S
-477 CSVDLVQAALEFLAL
+477 SL
-492 TGELLGDLLL
+492 TPSGT
-502 QVLGSDLPLLLAG
+502 S
-515 DLQRLGELTG
+515 LTE
-525 GGLLDG
+525 
-531 LVGVRLVSREGREL
+531 GVRLTDPASGKTWS
-545 RGVLARGLRE
+545 
-555 LLLGLAQRADERLGR
+555 LGDRMMITIVRADVNLGKI
-570 LQTLGHDLLGR
+570 DFE
-581 RLRTAGHQLDGLLGG
+581 
-596 LGLDHHDR
+596 
-604 HVVADDAARD
+604 VAPAAK
-614 DHVEHGALQLLVV
+614 A
-627 GEGDPLAVDQRHPG
+627 
-641 AADRTGERQT
+641 
-651 GQLGGR
+651 
-657 RRGVDRQHVVEVVR
+657 
-671 GQAHHRDHDLHL
+671 
-683 VAQTVHEGRAQRP
+683 
-696 VDQPAGQDRVGGR
+696 
-709 APLAAEE
+709 
-716 RAGDAARGVHPLL
+716 
-729 DVHGEREEVEV
+729 
-740 LLRLLGGRGGRQQH
+740 
-754 GVVVEVGDDAAGR
+754 
-767 LAGEPAGL
+767 
-775 EPDLAGA
+775 
-782 EGPVVQHGGRLVD
+782 
-795 AFLDVLRLS
+795 
-804 QVELLVSGGPRLR
+804 
-817 G
+817 

>member
-1 MSMRDKIEHAIQ
+1 MRDKIEHAIQ

-121 EGTIL
+121 EGAIL

-210 YAKDIRTRF
+210 YAKAIRTRF

-246 RTLPIFTIDSAET
+246 RALPIFTIDSAET

-336 SCLMRLDKDGGLT
+336 SCLMRLDKEGNLT

-408 RGLMEI
+408 RGCMDI
-414 EHVQRGHTHDLGL
+414 ESGEVKLILDENGRCIDVKKRTSGESESMIEEFMLLANQCAAHFARVKQIPFIYRVHEEPNAEKLERLHALLQACGINDHFAKDVPTPKELSAILEGVRGTPYEQIINTGMLRCMSKALYEEKPKGHYGLVLKDYAHFTSPIRRYPDLAIHRIMTDMLKGTEKETMILRYTDFAERASKQSSEREVIAMQIERKAEDCYKAEYARRHLGECYEGTISGVTQRGLFI
-427 AALEDRGSVHAR
+427 E
-439 QDLDLGGELANV
+439 LDNGVEGFV
-451 GQPAAVDTHLIGQ
+451 PA
-464 DPLAHRLLGQSVE
+464 S
-477 CSVDLVQAALEFLAL
+477 SL
-492 TGELLGDLLL
+492 TPSGT
-502 QVLGSDLPLLLAG
+502 S
-515 DLQRLGELTG
+515 LTE
-525 GGLLDG
+525 
-531 LVGVRLVSREGREL
+531 GVRLTDPASGKTWS
-545 RGVLARGLRE
+545 
-555 LLLGLAQRADERLGR
+555 LGDKMMITIVRADVNLGKI
-570 LQTLGHDLLGR
+570 DFE
-581 RLRTAGHQLDGLLGG
+581 
-596 LGLDHHDR
+596 
-604 HVVADDAARD
+604 VAPAAK
-614 DHVEHGALQLLVV
+614 A
-627 GEGDPLAVDQRHPG
+627 
-641 AADRTGERQT
+641 
-651 GQLGGR
+651 
-657 RRGVDRQHVVEVVR
+657 
-671 GQAHHRDHDLHL
+671 
-683 VAQTVHEGRAQRP
+683 
-696 VDQPAGQDRVGGR
+696 
-709 APLAAEE
+709 
-716 RAGDAARGVHPLL
+716 
-729 DVHGEREEVEV
+729 
-740 LLRLLGGRGGRQQH
+740 
-754 GVVVEVGDDAAGR
+754 
-767 LAGEPAGL
+767 
-775 EPDLAGA
+775 
-782 EGPVVQHGGRLVD
+782 
-795 AFLDVLRLS
+795 
-804 QVELLVSGGPRLR
+804 
-817 G
+817 

>member
-121 EGTIL
+121 EGAIL

-246 RTLPIFTIDSAET
+246 RALPIFTIDSAET

-336 SCLMRLDKDGGLT
+336 SCLMRLDKEGNLT

-408 RGLMEI
+408 RGCMDI
-414 EHVQRGHTHDLGL
+414 ESGEVKLILDENGRCIDVKKRTSGESESMIEEFMLLANQCAAHFARVKQIPFVYRVHEEPNAEKLERLHALLQACGINDHFAKDVPTPKELSAILEGVRGTPYEQIINTGMLRCMSKALYEEKPKGHYGLVLKDYAHFTSPIRRYPDLAIHRIMTDLLKGTEKETMILRYTDFAERASKQSSEREVIAMQIERKAEDCYKAEYARRHLGECYEGTVSGVTQRGLFI
-427 AALEDRGSVHAR
+427 E
-439 QDLDLGGELANV
+439 LDNGVEGFV
-451 GQPAAVDTHLIGQ
+451 PA
-464 DPLAHRLLGQSVE
+464 S
-477 CSVDLVQAALEFLAL
+477 SL
-492 TGELLGDLLL
+492 TPSGT
-502 QVLGSDLPLLLAG
+502 S
-515 DLQRLGELTG
+515 LTE
-525 GGLLDG
+525 
-531 LVGVRLVSREGREL
+531 GVRLTDPASGKTWS
-545 RGVLARGLRE
+545 
-555 LLLGLAQRADERLGR
+555 LGDRMMITIVRADVNLGKI
-570 LQTLGHDLLGR
+570 DFE
-581 RLRTAGHQLDGLLGG
+581 
-596 LGLDHHDR
+596 
-604 HVVADDAARD
+604 VAPAAK
-614 DHVEHGALQLLVV
+614 A
-627 GEGDPLAVDQRHPG
+627 
-641 AADRTGERQT
+641 
-651 GQLGGR
+651 
-657 RRGVDRQHVVEVVR
+657 
-671 GQAHHRDHDLHL
+671 
-683 VAQTVHEGRAQRP
+683 
-696 VDQPAGQDRVGGR
+696 
-709 APLAAEE
+709 
-716 RAGDAARGVHPLL
+716 
-729 DVHGEREEVEV
+729 
-740 LLRLLGGRGGRQQH
+740 
-754 GVVVEVGDDAAGR
+754 
-767 LAGEPAGL
+767 
-775 EPDLAGA
+775 
-782 EGPVVQHGGRLVD
+782 
-795 AFLDVLRLS
+795 
-804 QVELLVSGGPRLR
+804 
-817 G
+817 

>member
-121 EGTIL
+121 EGAIL

-246 RTLPIFTIDSAET
+246 RALPIFTIDSAET

-336 SCLMRLDKDGGLT
+336 SCLMRLDKEGNLT

-408 RGLMEI
+408 RGCMDI
-414 EHVQRGHTHDLGL
+414 ESGEVKLILDENGRCIDVKKRTSGESESMIEEFMLLANQCAAHFARVKQIPFVYRVHEEPNAEKLERLHTLLQACGINDHFAKDVPTPKELSAILEGVRGTPYEQIINTGMLRCMSKALYEEKPKGHYGLVLKDYAHFTSPIRRYPDLSIHRIMTDMLKGTEKETIILRYTDFAERASKQSSEREVIAMQIERKAEDCYKAEYARRHLGECYEGTISGVTQRGLFI
-427 AALEDRGSVHAR
+427 E
-439 QDLDLGGELANV
+439 LDNGVEGFV
-451 GQPAAVDTHLIGQ
+451 PA
-464 DPLAHRLLGQSVE
+464 S
-477 CSVDLVQAALEFLAL
+477 SL
-492 TGELLGDLLL
+492 TPSGT
-502 QVLGSDLPLLLAG
+502 S
-515 DLQRLGELTG
+515 LTE
-525 GGLLDG
+525 
-531 LVGVRLVSREGREL
+531 GVRLTDPASGKTWS
-545 RGVLARGLRE
+545 
-555 LLLGLAQRADERLGR
+555 LGDKMMITIVRADVNLGKI
-570 LQTLGHDLLGR
+570 DFE
-581 RLRTAGHQLDGLLGG
+581 
-596 LGLDHHDR
+596 
-604 HVVADDAARD
+604 VAPAAK
-614 DHVEHGALQLLVV
+614 A
-627 GEGDPLAVDQRHPG
+627 
-641 AADRTGERQT
+641 
-651 GQLGGR
+651 
-657 RRGVDRQHVVEVVR
+657 
-671 GQAHHRDHDLHL
+671 
-683 VAQTVHEGRAQRP
+683 
-696 VDQPAGQDRVGGR
+696 
-709 APLAAEE
+709 
-716 RAGDAARGVHPLL
+716 
-729 DVHGEREEVEV
+729 
-740 LLRLLGGRGGRQQH
+740 
-754 GVVVEVGDDAAGR
+754 
-767 LAGEPAGL
+767 
-775 EPDLAGA
+775 
-782 EGPVVQHGGRLVD
+782 
-795 AFLDVLRLS
+795 
-804 QVELLVSGGPRLR
+804 
-817 G
+817 

>member
-1 MSMRDKIEHAIQ
+1 MRDKIEHAIQ

-121 EGTIL
+121 EGAIL

-246 RTLPIFTIDSAET
+246 RALPIFTIDSAET

-336 SCLMRLDKDGGLT
+336 SCLMRLDKEGNLT

-408 RGLMEI
+408 RGCMDI
-414 EHVQRGHTHDLGL
+414 ESGEVKLILDENGRCIDVKKRTSGESESMIEEFMLLANQCAAHFARVKQIPFVYRVHEEPNAEKLERLHALLQAGGINDHFAKDVPTPKELSAILEGVRGTPYEQIINTGMLRCMSKALYEEKPKGHYGLVLKDYAHFTSPIRRYPDLAIHRIMTDMLKGTEKETMILRYTDFAERASKQSSEREVIAMQIERKAEDCYKAEYARRHLGECYEGTVSGVTQRGLFI
-427 AALEDRGSVHAR
+427 E
-439 QDLDLGGELANV
+439 LDNGVEGFV
-451 GQPAAVDTHLIGQ
+451 PA
-464 DPLAHRLLGQSVE
+464 S
-477 CSVDLVQAALEFLAL
+477 SL
-492 TGELLGDLLL
+492 TPSGT
-502 QVLGSDLPLLLAG
+502 S
-515 DLQRLGELTG
+515 LTE
-525 GGLLDG
+525 
-531 LVGVRLVSREGREL
+531 GVRLTDPASGKTWS
-545 RGVLARGLRE
+545 
-555 LLLGLAQRADERLGR
+555 LGDKMMITIVRADVNLGKI
-570 LQTLGHDLLGR
+570 DFE
-581 RLRTAGHQLDGLLGG
+581 
-596 LGLDHHDR
+596 
-604 HVVADDAARD
+604 VAPAAK
-614 DHVEHGALQLLVV
+614 A
-627 GEGDPLAVDQRHPG
+627 
-641 AADRTGERQT
+641 
-651 GQLGGR
+651 
-657 RRGVDRQHVVEVVR
+657 
-671 GQAHHRDHDLHL
+671 
-683 VAQTVHEGRAQRP
+683 
-696 VDQPAGQDRVGGR
+696 
-709 APLAAEE
+709 
-716 RAGDAARGVHPLL
+716 
-729 DVHGEREEVEV
+729 
-740 LLRLLGGRGGRQQH
+740 
-754 GVVVEVGDDAAGR
+754 
-767 LAGEPAGL
+767 
-775 EPDLAGA
+775 
-782 EGPVVQHGGRLVD
+782 
-795 AFLDVLRLS
+795 
-804 QVELLVSGGPRLR
+804 
-817 G
+817 

>member
-121 EGTIL
+121 EGAIL

-236 EKDCEGRMDL
+236 EKDCQGRMDL
-246 RTLPIFTIDSAET
+246 RALPIFTIDSAET

-289 KPGTELDN
+289 QPGTELDN

-336 SCLMRLDKDGGLT
+336 SCLMRLDKEGNLT

-408 RGLMEI
+408 RGCMDI
-414 EHVQRGHTHDLGL
+414 ESGEVKLILDENGRCIDVKKRTSGESESMIEEFMLLANQCAAHFARVKQIPFVYRVHEEPNAEKLERLHALLQACGINDHFAKDVPTPKELSAILEGVRGTPYEQIINTGMLRCMSKALYEEKPKGHYGLVLKDYAHFTSPIRRYPDLAIHRIMTDMLKGTEKETMILRYTDFAERASKQSSEREVIAMQIERKAEDCYKAEYARRHLGECYEGTISGVTQRGLFI
-427 AALEDRGSVHAR
+427 E
-439 QDLDLGGELANV
+439 LDNGVEGFV
-451 GQPAAVDTHLIGQ
+451 PA
-464 DPLAHRLLGQSVE
+464 S
-477 CSVDLVQAALEFLAL
+477 SL
-492 TGELLGDLLL
+492 TPSGT
-502 QVLGSDLPLLLAG
+502 S
-515 DLQRLGELTG
+515 LTE
-525 GGLLDG
+525 
-531 LVGVRLVSREGREL
+531 GVRLTDPASGKTWS
-545 RGVLARGLRE
+545 
-555 LLLGLAQRADERLGR
+555 LGDKMMITIVRADVNLGKI
-570 LQTLGHDLLGR
+570 DFE
-581 RLRTAGHQLDGLLGG
+581 
-596 LGLDHHDR
+596 
-604 HVVADDAARD
+604 VAPAAK
-614 DHVEHGALQLLVV
+614 A
-627 GEGDPLAVDQRHPG
+627 
-641 AADRTGERQT
+641 
-651 GQLGGR
+651 
-657 RRGVDRQHVVEVVR
+657 
-671 GQAHHRDHDLHL
+671 
-683 VAQTVHEGRAQRP
+683 
-696 VDQPAGQDRVGGR
+696 
-709 APLAAEE
+709 
-716 RAGDAARGVHPLL
+716 
-729 DVHGEREEVEV
+729 
-740 LLRLLGGRGGRQQH
+740 
-754 GVVVEVGDDAAGR
+754 
-767 LAGEPAGL
+767 
-775 EPDLAGA
+775 
-782 EGPVVQHGGRLVD
+782 
-795 AFLDVLRLS
+795 
-804 QVELLVSGGPRLR
+804 
-817 G
+817 